1 MIRLLIF
8 LGIVYFGGK
17 ALKSWVI
24 RNIKRENIFG
34 GADEI
39 DDVMIK
45 DPFCNAYFPRRNG
58 VHLHIDGKDLYFC
71 SEECRDK
78 FIAMRKKSA

>member
-8 LGIVYFGGK
+8 FGLIYFGYRMVK
-17 ALKSWVI
+17 TWII
-24 RNIKRENIFG
+24 RNIAVSG
-34 GADEI
+34 GQARNEI

-45 DPFCNAYFPRRNG
+45 DPVCEVYFPKRDG
-58 VHLHIDGKDLYFC
+58 VHLSVDGQDVYFC

-78 FIAMRKKSA
+78 FMESRFKD